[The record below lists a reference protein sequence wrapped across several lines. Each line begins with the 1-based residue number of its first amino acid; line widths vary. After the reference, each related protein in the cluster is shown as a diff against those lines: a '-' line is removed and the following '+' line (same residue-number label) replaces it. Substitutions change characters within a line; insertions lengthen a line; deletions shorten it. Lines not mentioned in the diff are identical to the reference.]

1 MSVNPTYYSEDV
13 KKISCIEFSVFRN
26 KDVKLYSAVSGD
38 PFGID
43 LAESYENYEPKK
55 GGLVDLRLGTCD
67 IYLPCTTC
75 GQNSLDCPGHF
86 GHTILA
92 SPVFNFG
99 FLNHLKNLLQCVC
112 LKCSNLLV
120 EKSDI
125 QFKKALNKKCES
137 RFKEIKMLTK
147 NVNYCYHCGVPV
159 PKIKREVKDNGS
171 IRIMIERDVNTDIDD
186 GNNIKKIKESLT
198 PRYCYNILRNIS
210 DNDCYLLG
218 FNPKM
223 QRPEDLII
231 ENFPIPPSIIRPTAK
246 VDFMSASTMEDA
258 LTLKIS
264 DIITANKRVRHQIEK
279 ETVTNELSTYN
290 QDIFNLLQYH
300 IATFYD
306 NDSVSLPR
314 TEFKTGGRPTKS
326 ISDRIKGKTGR
337 VRSNLMGKRVDFSGR
352 TVIASDPYIDIDQ
365 VGIPKKMAMEL
376 TIPEEVTPYNIKYLS
391 GLVKNGRDVYPGAN
405 FVLRINYRDGKQEI
419 QKIDLK
425 YRKKTIKLNLDDIVE
440 RHSVDGDYV
449 LFNRQ
454 PTLHKPSMMG
464 HKIQVIDNDELNTFR
479 MNVSVC
485 KPYNADFDGD
495 EMNIHLAQS
504 IQARNELKRIAN
516 VQYQIISAKDSSPII
531 GCQQDTL
538 SGAYMLTDP
547 TAKLIGWEIANILC
561 NTTSDT
567 KFNIKMNKEYSGHEI
582 FSHIIPAGINTTK
595 KSGDKVTLQI
605 TNGKLISGYLDKSA
619 LSFAKNS
626 IIHFIWDKYGPIKTR
641 KFIDDS
647 QRLVLNYLLCRG
659 QTVGLKDTIINED
672 ISKKIQH
679 VITNKILES
688 KYQITQYENDVDQIS
703 LKIIE
708 ATLSAE
714 LNAVQSNIG
723 QILMG
728 QININNFFWA
738 SAISG
743 AKGNATNVA
752 QVSGVLGQNNV
763 DGSRI
768 KKKIEG
774 RSLIYWH
781 KDDDT
786 PEARGFIKSS
796 YLSGL
801 KGFEFFYNAMAGR
814 EGLIDTAIRSITW
827 ETPIVII
834 ENSKPIYIEI
844 GKWIDNLLSNSPD
857 KIQHMDEQN
866 MELMDLPNG
875 TVYVP
880 TTDYNGNVSWG
891 EISAITRHDPGNELY
906 EIKTSSGRSVIVTAS
921 KSLLIWNENTKQFK
935 EMLTAE
941 IKVGDYVP
949 VTRNLCQIPDD
960 LNNIKLSD
968 NKLLNI
974 ICSENDINKINNYL
988 DLYSPIIPIFDNIME
1003 ANCYQMLCSRVG
1015 IVGNIEKTKTNHYI
1029 FNKLDTYKSVNDVM
1043 LDPIIEINPI
1053 DVKNHPKVYD
1063 LTIPSTYN
1071 FGLANGLQVRDTAQ
1085 TGYIQ
1090 RQLIK
1095 GLEDLSIKY
1104 DGTNRNARGIIIQ
1117 TVYGENGINQ
1127 STQTELQF
1135 NILSMDNKTLKE
1147 KLGFSPE
1154 QIKKLEKVTK
1164 LSNKELTELNKKQC
1178 NKLLQFRD
1186 ELRDIQTRS
1195 LLNYKVI
1202 TEKFVTSVNL
1212 FRITQDYSNNKE
1224 HLELSPVEIYEGI
1237 EKFLSSY
1244 DNRLI
1249 TSMKTTDKFIK
1260 QDDRNLKFL
1269 LEVALNEYLAPV
1281 KCIFEYGLSRKEF
1294 QTMMDEIQMSF
1305 TKAIIEPGEMVGIVA
1320 AQSVGEPTSQ
1330 MSNHQDTMVKI
1341 VVKNVEY
1348 GNINFQTLKVG
1359 KLCDKIIN
1367 ANPELTI
1374 STGHVNSVETDLSKL
1389 PNEYYIIGVD
1399 SNERTHWN
1407 KISHVTRHPVNG
1419 NLMEVKTKSGRK
1431 TITTLSHSHLI
1442 RKNQTVEPIAG
1453 YELQV
1458 GMRIPVTKYIDNTF
1472 VNDKINI
1479 GEKEYQLDDL
1489 FGWFVGIYLAKGSIV
1504 GNIIYISNIS
1514 EQYINKIIEF
1524 GNFFGAIVIV
1534 HQSSVS
1540 LTHKILVNFLIDT
1553 MGTCLIVDYKFTTS
1567 NIPAFAF
1574 TAPNNF
1580 KASLLQAYIDN
1591 YGYFQVDKPIKQ
1603 IKVCSRNK
1611 QLISDIAL
1619 LLNYFDIFCTIKER
1633 DNLSINACYA
1643 LTYQEHIG
1651 TLLNQEKL
1659 TSIIENTLETDEI
1672 DKINGLGVIIAKC
1685 CKTLE
1690 LFDESILI
1698 DANKECIDR
1707 KTLSKYIKMFTEHE
1721 DVNKIQHEIT
1731 ILNQAVN
1738 SNVIWDEIIDIKIYT
1753 PDQTEY
1759 VYDFTVPG
1767 NQTFM
1772 VDTGIIVH
1780 NTLNTKHFAGVAKGG
1795 SANMGVSRILELV
1808 HFSKNIKTPQMQIY
1822 FNEPYATDR
1831 NALNKV
1837 VSYFKHLSIRHLI
1850 SSAEVY
1856 YDAGTNDTNGKK
1868 LKGDN
1873 VTTPFF
1879 VNNQKAEISSLPFVF
1894 RIKMDM
1900 EKMIDKETTLLDIK
1914 TKFISYWYKNYTNLK
1929 NLKRSDKDVIG
1940 RISRCAIL
1948 SNNITDKEQIIHIRF
1963 SMSSFNYNII
1973 TDFLKMVFDD
1983 ITLKGIENIKGI
1995 DITQEL
2001 VVKFDKET
2009 GGIKT
2014 DKEYLVYT
2022 AGINIK
2028 NMRLMKGID
2037 HVRTKCNDIANILKH
2052 YGIEAARQILIHE
2065 LTSTYSNGG
2074 SNINQNHLSVLVD
2087 QMCHLGEII
2096 SIDRHGLG
2104 KIEMDPIARASFEKT
2119 MDHFVNA
2126 ALFNEKDL
2134 MKSISSQI
2142 AVGRV
2147 ISGGTGVFD
2156 LLLDTKKL
2164 ENSEYTED
2172 ETGGRIT
2179 FTPLEEEPL
2188 LYDIMKYD
2196 VGKNDFYIPY

>member
-1 MSVNPTYYSEDV
+1 MSVNPAYYSEDV
-13 KKISCIEFSVFRN
+13 KKISFVEFSVFRN
-26 KDVKLYSAVSGD
+26 KDVKLYSAVNGD

-75 GQNSLDCPGHF
+75 GQNSIDCPGHF

-99 FLNHLKNLLQCVC
+99 FLNHLKNVLQCVC

-120 EKSDI
+120 EKSDVH
-125 QFKKALNKKCES
+125 FKKALNKKCES
-137 RFKEIKMLTK
+137 RFKEIKILTK
-147 NVNYCYHCGVPV
+147 NVNYCFHCGVPV

-171 IRIMIERDVNTDIDD
+171 IRIMIERDVNNGTGQDNDEV
-186 GNNIKKIKESLT
+186 NNIKKIKESLT
-198 PRYCYNILRNIS
+198 PRDCYNILRNVS

-246 VDFMSASTMEDA
+246 VDFMSAATMEDA

-264 DIITANKRVRHQIEK
+264 DIITANKRVRQQIEK
-279 ETVTNELSTYN
+279 ETVSNELSTYN

-300 IATFYD
+300 VATFYD

-352 TVIASDPYIDIDQ
+352 TVITSDPYIDIDQ

-376 TIPEEVTPYNIKYLS
+376 TIPEEVTPYNIKYLT

-405 FVLRINYRDGKQEI
+405 FVLRINFRDGKQEI

-425 YRKKTIKLNLDDIVE
+425 YRKKAIRLNLDDIVE

-547 TAKLIGWEIANILC
+547 NVKLIGWEIANILC

-595 KSGDKVTLQI
+595 KSGDKITLQI

-626 IIHFIWDKYGPIKTR
+626 IIHFIWDKYGPGKTR
-641 KFIDDS
+641 RFIDDS
-647 QRLVLNYLLCRG
+647 QRLVLNYLLFRG
-659 QTVGLKDTIINED
+659 QTIGLKDTIINED
-672 ISKKIQH
+672 MSNKIQQ
-679 VITNKILES
+679 VISNKILES
-688 KYQITQYENDVDQIS
+688 KYQITQFENDTDQIS
-703 LKIIE
+703 LETIE
-708 ATLSAE
+708 ASLSAE
-714 LNAVQSNIG
+714 LSAVQSNIG

-728 QININNFFWA
+728 QINIDNFFWT
-738 SAISG
+738 SATSG
-743 AKGNATNVA
+743 AKGNPSNVA

-781 KDDDT
+781 RDDDT

-796 YLSGL
+796 YLGGL

-814 EGLIDTAIRSITW
+814 EGLIDTAIKSVTW

-834 ENSKPIYIEI
+834 ENNQPVYIEI
-844 GKWIDNLLSNSPD
+844 GKWIDELLLTNPD
-857 KIQHMDEQN
+857 KIQHLEEQN

-875 TVYVP
+875 TVYIP
-880 TTDYNGNVSWG
+880 TTDYAGNVSWG
-891 EISAITRHDPGNELY
+891 KISAITRHDPGKELY
-906 EIKTSSGRSVIVTAS
+906 EIKTNSGRSVIVTAS
-921 KSLLIWNENTKQFK
+921 KSLLIWHEATKQFK
-935 EMLTAE
+935 EMLTSE
-941 IKVGDYVP
+941 IKVGDCVP
-949 VTRNLCQIPDD
+949 VTGHLCQIPNNVLD
-960 LNNIKLSD
+960 NIKLSD
-968 NKLLNI
+968 NRLLNV
-974 ICSENDINKINNYL
+974 ICGKNNIEEINNYL
-988 DLYSPIIPIFDNIME
+988 DLYSPIIFDNIME

-1015 IVGNIEKTKTNHYI
+1015 IVGNIEKTNTNHYI
-1029 FNKLDTYKSVNDVM
+1029 FNKLDVYNSVNDVI
-1043 LDPIIEINPI
+1043 LDPIIEIIPI
-1053 DVKNHPKVYD
+1053 DTKLHPKVYD
-1063 LTIPSTYN
+1063 LTIPSTFN

-1127 STQTELQF
+1127 ATQTELQF
-1135 NILSMDNKTLKE
+1135 NILSMDNKTLTE

-1164 LSNKELTELNKKQC
+1164 LSNKELTDLNKKQC
-1178 NKLLQFRD
+1178 NKLLQLRD
-1186 ELRDIQTRS
+1186 ELRDIQTRAI
-1195 LLNYKVI
+1195 LNYKVI

-1224 HLELSPVEIYEGI
+1224 HLELSPIEIYEGI
-1237 EKFLSSY
+1237 ESFLSNY

-1249 TSMKTTDKFIK
+1249 TSMKSTDKFIK

-1294 QTMMDEIQMSF
+1294 QTMMKEIQMSF

-1330 MSNHQDTMVKI
+1330 M
-1341 VVKNVEY
+1341 
-1348 GNINFQTLKVG
+1348 
-1359 KLCDKIIN
+1359 
-1367 ANPELTI
+1367 
-1374 STGHVNSVETDLSKL
+1374 
-1389 PNEYYIIGVD
+1389 
-1399 SNERTHWN
+1399 
-1407 KISHVTRHPVNG
+1407 
-1419 NLMEVKTKSGRK
+1419 
-1431 TITTLSHSHLI
+1431 
-1442 RKNQTVEPIAG
+1442 
-1453 YELQV
+1453 
-1458 GMRIPVTKYIDNTF
+1458 
-1472 VNDKINI
+1472 
-1479 GEKEYQLDDL
+1479 
-1489 FGWFVGIYLAKGSIV
+1489 
-1504 GNIIYISNIS
+1504 
-1514 EQYINKIIEF
+1514 
-1524 GNFFGAIVIV
+1524 
-1534 HQSSVS
+1534 
-1540 LTHKILVNFLIDT
+1540 
-1553 MGTCLIVDYKFTTS
+1553 
-1567 NIPAFAF
+1567 
-1574 TAPNNF
+1574 
-1580 KASLLQAYIDN
+1580 
-1591 YGYFQVDKPIKQ
+1591 
-1603 IKVCSRNK
+1603 
-1611 QLISDIAL
+1611 
-1619 LLNYFDIFCTIKER
+1619 
-1633 DNLSINACYA
+1633 
-1643 LTYQEHIG
+1643 
-1651 TLLNQEKL
+1651 
-1659 TSIIENTLETDEI
+1659 
-1672 DKINGLGVIIAKC
+1672 
-1685 CKTLE
+1685 
-1690 LFDESILI
+1690 
-1698 DANKECIDR
+1698 
-1707 KTLSKYIKMFTEHE
+1707 
-1721 DVNKIQHEIT
+1721 
-1731 ILNQAVN
+1731 
-1738 SNVIWDEIIDIKIYT
+1738 
-1753 PDQTEY
+1753 
-1759 VYDFTVPG
+1759 
-1767 NQTFM
+1767 
-1772 VDTGIIVH
+1772 
-1780 NTLNTKHFAGVAKGG
+1780 TLNTKHFAGVAKGG

-1822 FNEPYATDR
+1822 FTEPYATDR
-1831 NALNKV
+1831 SALNKV
-1837 VSYFKHLSIRHLI
+1837 VSYFKYLSIRHLI

-1856 YDAGTNDTNGKK
+1856 YDVGTNDVNGKK
-1868 LKGDN
+1868 LKADN
-1873 VTTPFF
+1873 VSSPFF
-1879 VNNQKAEISSLPFVF
+1879 INNQKAEISSLPFVF
-1894 RIKMDM
+1894 RIKMDI

-1929 NLKRSDKDVIG
+1929 NLKKSEKEVIS

-1948 SNNITDKEQIIHIRF
+1948 SNNITNNEQVIHIRF

-1983 ITLKGIENIKGI
+1983 ITLKGIENIEGI
-1995 DITQEL
+1995 DIAQEL
-2001 VVKFDKET
+2001 VIKFDKET
-2009 GGIKT
+2009 GGVKT
-2014 DKEYLVYT
+2014 EKEYLVYT
-2022 AGINIK
+2022 AGINIE

-2037 HVRTKCNDIANILKH
+2037 HVRTKCNDIANILKY

-2074 SNINQNHLSVLVD
+2074 SNINQNHLSLLVD

-2104 KIEMDPIARASFEKT
+2104 KIDMDPIAKASFEKT

-2126 ALFNEKDL
+2126 ALFNEKDQ
-2134 MKSISSQI
+2134 MKSVSSRI

-2188 LYDIMKYD
+2188 IQDIMKYN
-2196 VGKNDFYIPY
+2196 VGKNDFYMPTISNVSK